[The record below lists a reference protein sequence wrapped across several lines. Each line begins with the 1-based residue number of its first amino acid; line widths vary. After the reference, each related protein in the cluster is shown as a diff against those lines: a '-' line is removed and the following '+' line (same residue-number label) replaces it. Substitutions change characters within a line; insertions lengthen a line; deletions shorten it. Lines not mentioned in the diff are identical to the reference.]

1 MSHAT
6 LRPPALITAT
16 HDCSGFTC
24 AHPSLTEWL
33 QRRAL
38 PNQAA
43 GASRTYV
50 VSTQDDQVVGYYALA
65 PGAVAVEA
73 TPGALRRNMPQP
85 IPIFVLGRLAVHAAW
100 GSLGIG
106 SGLLRDAV
114 LRSAEAAQIVGGR
127 ALLCHAID
135 EHALGFYRKH
145 GFVASPMEPLTVML
159 GLHNAAA
166 IHPAH

>member
-1 MSHAT
+1 M
-6 LRPPALITAT
+6 ITAA
-16 HDCSGFTC
+16 HDCSAFTC
-24 AHPSLTEWL
+24 THTPLTDWL

-50 VSTQDDQVVGYYALA
+50 VSTSDQQVVGYYALA
-65 PGAVAVEA
+65 PGAVAADA

-85 IPIFVLGRLAVHAAW
+85 IPVFVLGRLAVHSAW
-100 GSLGIG
+100 QGLGIG

-127 ALLCHAID
+127 ALLCHSID
-135 EHALGFYRKH
+135 EQAKGFYCKH
-145 GFVASPMEPLTVML
+145 GFVQSPMEPLTVML
-159 GLHNAAA
+159 GLKASSTAPPNA
-166 IHPAH
+166 